1 MKTSVKLIA
10 LAAAIAVLPACTRI
24 ETGEVGLRRGFDKQ
38 VKNEELLPGSFNQTI
53 IGEVLTFPVKEV
65 AVKVE
70 DMTPLARDNSTM
82 KDFDALVTY
91 NINQSQVAEIFN
103 AKNKSFHA
111 VHNGDVLLM
120 YNYIFNASRNAIYKS
135 ARKYEAL
142 DMADNRQA
150 METEIKEQIVRT
162 LAEEKLDG
170 TIAKNKSFHAVHN
183 GDVYLMYNYIF
194 NASRNAIYKSARKY
208 EALDM
213 ADNRQAM
220 ETEIK
225 EQIVRTLAEEKL
237 DGTITISQVLIRNI
251 VPADS
256 VVASANELVKAKN
269 EFKTEEVKVATARK
283 RNESMQANPMAIPLL
298 MAEAQAEAMRQLPG
312 AIANFKGQTLVING
326 VVTPTVQTNGV
337 K

>member
-1 MKTSVKLIA
+1 MKSILKVSAIVAA
-10 LAAAIAVLPACTRI
+10 LSLATGCTRI

-53 IGEVLTFPVKEV
+53 IGEVLTFPVKEIS
-65 AVKVE
+65 VKVE
-70 DMTPLARDNSTM
+70 DMTPLAKDNSTM

-91 NINQSQVAEIFN
+91 NINQSQVAEIYN
-103 AKNKSFHA
+103 SKN
-111 VHNGDVLLM
+111 
-120 YNYIFNASRNAIYKS
+120 R
-135 ARKYEAL
+135 
-142 DMADNRQA
+142 
-150 METEIKEQIVRT
+150 
-162 LAEEKLDG
+162 
-170 TIAKNKSFHAVHN
+170 SFHAVHN

-194 NASRNAIYKSARKY
+194 NAARNAIYKSARKY

-213 ADNRQAM
+213 ADSRQAM

-225 EQIVRTLAEEKL
+225 EQIVKTLAEEKL
-237 DGTITISQVLIRNI
+237 DGTIVIGQVLIRNI

-269 EFKTEEVKVATARK
+269 EYKTEEVKVATARK

-298 MAEAQAEAMRQLPG
+298 KAEAEADAMRKLPD

-326 VVTPTVQTNGV
+326 VVTPTVATNT